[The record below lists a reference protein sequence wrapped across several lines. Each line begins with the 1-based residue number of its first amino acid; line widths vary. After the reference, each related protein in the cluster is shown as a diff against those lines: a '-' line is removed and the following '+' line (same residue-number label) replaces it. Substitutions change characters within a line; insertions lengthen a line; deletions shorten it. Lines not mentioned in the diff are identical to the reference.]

1 MGVVKLSTA
10 GILDYSKTSNFLSGN
25 APLSLGSFDL
35 LETTTLTSSASSV
48 TFSGLGAYT
57 DYKHLQIRMV
67 GRSNRSGFSTSNID
81 LRINGDTGSNYSYH
95 SLFTDGANV
104 YSTADGV
111 SSDKIRTE
119 PAITAATATSG
130 DFSARIYDFLDFSSA
145 SKNTTVRVLAGSA
158 VKGIGL
164 SSGAWLNT
172 AAVTSL
178 TLIDAQGSFIAGSR
192 FSLYGVKGTV

>member
-25 APLSLGSFDL
+25 APLSLGAFDL
-35 LETTTLTSSASSV
+35 LETTTLSTSASSV
-48 TFSGLGAYT
+48 TFSGLGAYS
-57 DYKHLQIRMV
+57 DYKHLQIRMI
-67 GRSNRSGFSTSNID
+67 GRSNRSGFSISNID

-95 SLFTDGANV
+95 SLFGAGSV
-104 YSTADGV
+104 YSQGAS

-130 DFSARIYDFLDFSSA
+130 AFSARVYDFLDFSSA

-158 VKGIGL
+158 VGGIGL

-192 FSLYGVKGTV
+192 FSLYGVK